1 MQGEGAPARCMSCI
15 SGPQVQMPSLGTG
28 VRHCSFWRV
37 ERLSPE
43 ACVGLL
49 EVNRRW
55 TLVLHAWPHAQ
66 AAVRLVT
73 FAVACL

>member
-15 SGPQVQMPSLGTG
+15 SGPQVQMPSLGIG

-37 ERLSPE
+37 KRLSPE
-43 ACVGLL
+43 ACVRLL

-55 TLVLHAWPHAQ
+55 TLVLHAGPPAQ
-66 AAVRLVT
+66 AAVWLVT